1 MSDTITYTVPGM
13 SCGHCESAVKSKVSA
28 VEGVENVDVDL
39 ETKLV
44 TGTGT
49 VTNLTDESLRAAID
63 DAGYDI
69 AA

>member
-39 ETKLV
+39 DTKLV
-44 TGTGT
+44 AVTG
-49 VTNLTDESLRAAID
+49 TNLTDESLRAAID

>member
-39 ETKLV
+39 DTKLV
-44 TGTGT
+44 TVTGT
-49 VTNLTDESLRAAID
+49 NLADESLRAAID